1 MKILIW
7 LQSGKIPFL
16 VSLYSFLEQ
25 KKFKINFL
33 VDNKIN
39 YRNLIFYLNKKNIKK
54 NCKVSVQKKFINYDY
69 KNITKIAEKTEK
81 KYNFKI
87 SYLLSFDRA
96 LGRGFL
102 ANVDNYPEIMRSN
115 WSYEK
120 KVQYFLHEFF
130 YFDKI
135 IKKNNPKFLISLVP
149 NPILN
154 VLSSYY
160 KIKYFSLAYSKLGER
175 FLWSDNAYP
184 FNKKLINS
192 LKSKKNFNEA
202 ELLKI
207 NKKIN
212 KNSSSFGH
220 SVHKYGYLENL
231 KFLVVYIFLEFY
243 RLLRGTRKPYSYKFL
258 SGINR
263 IITRPYIFKKI
274 SKNGLSYEEIKKKK
288 FVYIPLHLEPEMAL
302 QNFSPEFNNTYEMIS
317 WVCKSLPAN
326 HFVIIKEHPE
336 MYGLRTIKYLK
347 KILQIPNLIIVK
359 PEVSS
364 LKIIDKCLAVASIT
378 GTAAFEAVYL
388 KKPVLSFGKHQ
399 VINFLSTVFYCSNF
413 EETEYGINRILS
425 GINLKML
432 NKNKLHLIKSI
443 FDNSFDLPDI
453 DKLDDA
459 FFTIKKSL
467 EKKFK
472 DMPEWEKLSMTAF
485 KKLLPLLK

>member
-1 MKILIW
+1 
-7 LQSGKIPFL
+7 
-16 VSLYSFLEQ
+16 
-25 KKFKINFL
+25 
-33 VDNKIN
+33 
-39 YRNLIFYLNKKNIKK
+39 
-54 NCKVSVQKKFINYDY
+54 
-69 KNITKIAEKTEK
+69 
-81 KYNFKI
+81 
-87 SYLLSFDRA
+87 
-96 LGRGFL
+96 
-102 ANVDNYPEIMRSN
+102 
-115 WSYEK
+115 
-120 KVQYFLHEFF
+120 
-130 YFDKI
+130 
-135 IKKNNPKFLISLVP
+135 
-149 NPILN
+149 
-154 VLSSYY
+154 
-160 KIKYFSLAYSKLGER
+160 
-175 FLWSDNAYP
+175 
-184 FNKKLINS
+184 
-192 LKSKKNFNEA
+192 
-202 ELLKI
+202 
-207 NKKIN
+207 
-212 KNSSSFGH
+212 
-220 SVHKYGYLENL
+220 
-231 KFLVVYIFLEFY
+231 
-243 RLLRGTRKPYSYKFL
+243 
-258 SGINR
+258 
-263 IITRPYIFKKI
+263 
-274 SKNGLSYEEIKKKK
+274 
-288 FVYIPLHLEPEMAL
+288 
-302 QNFSPEFNNTYEMIS
+302 
-317 WVCKSLPAN
+317 
-326 HFVIIKEHPE
+326 